1 MNRIIRI
8 NLLILAVTI
17 SFKSERAFSHN
28 SSTAYLHTNKETNF
42 ISGTLKLDIIDVN
55 RVIPLDTNG
64 DDQITWGETKLAKD
78 QIATHI
84 LRHVYFSQEGKTN
97 CYAQMTDITAEP
109 LNNSYYLVIRWIAD
123 CNFRPALSI
132 LAHYEFLFDVDR
144 SHVAI
149 ASFNSNDPVL
159 FKVNETSRELT
170 SRPPSSWSQ
179 FLNFLWQGVW
189 HIFIGYDHILFI
201 LTLVMAVFHITSGRL
216 FFELLKVIT
225 AFTAAHSI
233 TLFLV
238 GTGVIS
244 LSSQFVESA
253 IALSIVFGAV
263 NNLHRFQPVNTT
275 VLAFIFGL
283 IHGFGFAGV
292 FSELSPSA
300 ESLIVA
306 VLSFNLGVEVGQLA
320 IVACAIPIFSVLKR
334 LGYFEQWAYKLG
346 SVIVSL
352 IALIWFFERITSISV
367 F

>member
-1 MNRIIRI
+1 
-8 NLLILAVTI
+8 
-17 SFKSERAFSHN
+17 
-28 SSTAYLHTNKETNF
+28 
-42 ISGTLKLDIIDVN
+42 
-55 RVIPLDTNG
+55 
-64 DDQITWGETKLAKD
+64 
-78 QIATHI
+78 
-84 LRHVYFSQEGKTN
+84 
-97 CYAQMTDITAEP
+97 
-109 LNNSYYLVIRWIAD
+109 
-123 CNFRPALSI
+123 
-132 LAHYEFLFDVDR
+132 
-144 SHVAI
+144 
-149 ASFNSNDPVL
+149 
-159 FKVNETSRELT
+159 
-170 SRPPSSWSQ
+170 
-179 FLNFLWQGVW
+179 
-189 HIFIGYDHILFI
+189 
-201 LTLVMAVFHITSGRL
+201 MAVFHITSGRL

-306 VLSFNLGVEVGQLA
+306 VVSFNLGVEVGQLA